1 MNLPNALTLARIFL
15 VPIVVALLLTVEI
28 RTWAFLGASLF
39 LAAALTDL
47 LDGYLARRRK
57 QVTTL
62 GRLLD
67 PIADKLLI
75 SSALV
80 ALVQLKIAPAWMVAI
95 IIGREFA
102 VSGLRGIAAHEGFSI
117 DVSSLGKGKMV
128 TQVAAVVGLI
138 LGHKYAGWVQATA
151 NVLLWAVVFALVSM
165 VQYFREFWSCLAPTS
180 NIASAGA
187 SRSSGGASSGPPN
200 VVSSHVCESW
210 RSCASRRPGWGRLRP
225 DNFRR
230 FVMLSDNEKTVLLK
244 LARSALESC
253 LDGRSIPQCRI
264 AHKASSNRRA
274 HSSRC
279 IRVKN
284 CAVASGSSFLI
295 VNSTGSSSTAPSAR
309 RWKIRG
315 SSRLRRR
322 NSRT

>member
-102 VSGLRGIAAHEGFSI
+102 VSGLRSIAAHEGFSI

-138 LGHKYAGWVQATA
+138 LGHKYGGWVQATA
-151 NVLLWAVVFALVSM
+151 NVLLWAVVFFALVSM
-165 VQYFREFWSCLAPTS
+165 VQYFREFWSKLGT
-180 NIASAGA
+180 NIKH
-187 SRSSGGASSGPPN
+187 R
-200 VVSSHVCESW
+200 E
-210 RSCASRRPGWGRLRP
+210 RRRL
-225 DNFRR
+225 
-230 FVMLSDNEKTVLLK
+230 
-244 LARSALESC
+244 
-253 LDGRSIPQCRI
+253 
-264 AHKASSNRRA
+264 
-274 HSSRC
+274 
-279 IRVKN
+279 
-284 CAVASGSSFLI
+284 
-295 VNSTGSSSTAPSAR
+295 
-309 RWKIRG
+309 KI
-315 SSRLRRR
+315 LRRR
-322 NSRT
+322 KQWAAQRRELTRLRKLEKLRKQEARVGPPSP